1 LTTDVETRLAAL
13 KSSTP
18 GNEFQRLIFS
28 GPDSEANASG
38 MVSNQNERLS
48 IPESRQKLRSS
59 ERTKLDDDRSSERPF
74 LKSEQ
79 TQRLWS
85 RGILET
91 DVGCAAV

>member
-13 KSSTP
+13 KSSTHR
-18 GNEFQRLIFS
+18 QRISTPAFS

-38 MVSNQNERLS
+38 MVSNQNQRLS

-59 ERTKLDDDRSSERPF
+59 ERIKLDDDRSSERPF